1 MISLESQLINPKKK
15 YYSDISSE
23 VIEYAWGNIKGV
35 KGNYLEP
42 FKSLIA
48 FGKEAISP
56 SELWVKIAEAIKV
69 DKVSNLL

>member
-23 VIEYAWGNIKGV
+23 
-35 KGNYLEP
+35 GNYLEP
-42 FKSLIA
+42 FKNLIA
-48 FGKEAISP
+48 FGKEEISP

-69 DKVSNLL
+69 GKVSNLL

>member
-23 VIEYAWGNIKGV
+23 IVEYARGNVKGV
-35 KGNYLEP
+35 KGNYLEL
-42 FKSLIA
+42 FKNLIA
-48 FGKEAISP
+48 FGKEEISP

-69 DKVSNLL
+69 GKVSNLL